1 MKKSNLWSGLSM
13 TALGILF
20 LLAALLWDTPLES
33 LLFGMFGAFTA
44 PGIAQICKYV
54 KWSNPKNAPVYRERL
69 EQEQIDLRDERKEML
84 RNRSGR
90 YAYLLGL
97 LMVAAAIIAC
107 SILEAFGIIE
117 EDAARLAILSMAA
130 YALFQLVAGIVIYK
144 LLEKKY

>member
-1 MKKSNLWSGLSM
+1 MKKSDLWTGIVMIAVGL
-13 TALGILF
+13 AC
-20 LLAALLWDTPLES
+20 LAAVFLDTVLSS
-33 LLFGMFGAFTA
+33 LFAGLFGAFTA
-44 PGIAQICKYV
+44 PGLMQVYKYR
-54 KWSNPKNAPVYRERL
+54 KYTDPKHREEYQARL
-69 EQEQIDLRDERKEML
+69 EQEQIDLRDERKEMP